1 MNIKEFT
8 LSPEDLKRRNKYR
21 DKMIHI
27 YNRIGSMT
35 EEEKVKIREDVKLFY
50 GEIPS
55 DLKVQNIFRRQVIK
69 EEY

>member
-8 LSPEDLKRRNKYR
+8 LSPEDLRRRNKYR
-21 DKMIHI
+21 DKMLHI
-27 YNRIGSMT
+27 YNRIGNMT
-35 EEEKVKIREDVKLFY
+35 DEEKTKIREDVKLFY

-55 DLKVQNIFRRQVIK
+55 DEEVKNIFRRQVIK

>member
-21 DKMIHI
+21 DKMLHI
-27 YNRIGSMT
+27 YNRIGGMT

-50 GEIPS
+50 GETPS
-55 DLKVQNIFRRQVIK
+55 DLEVKNIFRR
-69 EEY
+69 

>member
-27 YNRIGSMT
+27 YNRIGGMT
-35 EEEKVKIREDVKLFY
+35 EEEKTKIREDVKLFY
-50 GEIPS
+50 GEISS
-55 DLKVQNIFRRQVIK
+55 DEEVKNIFRKQVIK